1 VSQFPGSNPTIR
13 NTNHHYYPLLLLL
26 PYLSQP
32 SLAPFSARL
41 GSIRISARIR
51 IGSASKTSARI
62 RIGLGR
68 IRKAK
73 ERLGYM
79 KRCLW
84 ARILADSEDCATFA
98 CIKPLCFE
106 VEKHKCRG
114 LKTAPWHNVTKML
127 DTAVCPQL
135 SNRELMA
142 AANTIAPWKL
152 KHDVSF

>member
-13 NTNHHYYPLLLLL
+13 NTNHHYYPLLLLLL

-79 KRCLW
+79 KRWISIDFITDLPESEGY
-84 ARILADSEDCATFA
+84 RNIIVITDYLSKEVVADRLDDLEAEIV
-98 CIKPLCFE
+98 IK
-106 VEKHKCRG
+106 
-114 LKTAPWHNVTKML
+114 
-127 DTAVCPQL
+127 
-135 SNRELMA
+135 
-142 AANTIAPWKL
+142 
-152 KHDVSF
+152 